1 MSRLSSEP
9 KTLAEMLSE
18 ALREIGM
25 LYLVFGIL
33 DAQLLMREWVAR
45 GDPSVLRSP
54 PVDNVWYAGVV
65 VVSVILI
72 GVGTLIERL
81 R

>member
-1 MSRLSSEP
+1 VSSDW

-18 ALREIGM
+18 ARREIGM

-33 DAQLLMREWVAR
+33 DAQLLMREWVAH
-45 GDPSVLRSP
+45 GEPSILRSP
-54 PVDNVWYAGVV
+54 PVDNVWYVGVV

-72 GVGTLIERL
+72 GVGTLIERQ